1 MEGGNNLIAP
11 FVSKTYQ
18 MVNDPAT
25 DSLISWTAGNNSFVV
40 FDPLDFSNRLLPIHF
55 KHNNFSSFVRQL
67 NTYGFRKVDPDKWEF
82 AHESFL
88 RGQKHLLKNIVRR
101 KTHNHR
107 AASTTLV
114 AKQEADQEDEMERAI
129 MSELVRLKQ
138 EQRAL
143 EAEMEVINR
152 RLQATERR
160 PQQMMTFL
168 VKVVEDPDLLSRMML
183 EHGDKKRR
191 LKMPGP
197 TKVEEPDHIPRLT
210 DVGAVNGDQF
220 GYGSSS
226 TSSSS
231 GGGTSSGGDPVH
243 PITFDPN
250 YLPHASNPAP
260 LPPFDSLSLAAAQYS
275 NGTGTQYHPK
285 VVFPDWG
292 SLESNLPSYPC
303 SYPGDT
309 F

>member
-1 MEGGNNLIAP
+1 MLFAMEGGNNLVAP
-11 FVSKTYQ
+11 FVSKTYK

-25 DSLISWTAGNNSFVV
+25 DSFISWSAGNNSFIV
-40 FDPLDFSNRLLPIHF
+40 FDPLDFSQRLLPIHF

-101 KTHNHR
+101 KTHHHR
-107 AASTTLV
+107 ATSMVV
-114 AKQEADQEDEMERAI
+114 ANREGEDDQVEKAI
-129 MSELVRLKQ
+129 VAELARLKQ

-168 VKVVEDPDLLSRMML
+168 VKVLEDPDILSSMMP
-183 EHGDKKRR
+183 EHSDKKRR
-191 LKMPGP
+191 LMIPGP
-197 TKVEEPDHIPRLT
+197 TKVEEDHMPQLAE
-210 DVGAVNGDQF
+210 VSSVAEQF
-220 GYGSSS
+220 TFGSSNA
-226 TSSSS
+226 SSSS
-231 GGGTSSGGDPVH
+231 GGGTGADHLH
-243 PITFDPN
+243 PFEAH
-250 YLPHASNPAP
+250 LPRTTNPTS
-260 LPPFDSLSLAAAQYS
+260 LMPFDSLSLGPQYS
-275 NGTGTQYHPK
+275 STHHPM

-292 SLESNLPSYPC
+292 VIESNLPTYPC
-303 SYPGDT
+303 SFPGDT